1 MTPKELSNLIGV
13 DSKLIRKFARKRF
26 GKSEG
31 SWNFTDIQVDLIKA
45 HFTGSQTELQKKAA
59 ATVATP
65 VRGNAKLEEAVR
77 KGNPDYDWNTEA
89 GLTQYAK
96 NWLKETYG
104 LELEVPIKINAR
116 LTRALGHF
124 KYYISSGKPHSI
136 SIAKRTVDY
145 YGKEA
150 TLDVLKHELVHYACF
165 VLGKPHEDGDWYF
178 ENELKK
184 HGITRTN
191 TYKRKGEFHTYYC
204 PNCGNR
210 VSARPRQINPQ
221 KLPRYYSKC
230 CGVQIQYKGKE
241 YIED

>member
-13 DSKLIRKFARKRF
+13 GSKSIRKFARKRF

-45 HFTGSQTELQKKAA
+45 HFTGSQTELQKKDA

-65 VRGNAKLEEAVR
+65 EEAVR
-77 KGNPDYDWNTEA
+77 KENPDYDWNTEA

-104 LELEVPIKINAR
+104 LELEVPIIINAR
-116 LTRALGHF
+116 LTQSLGHF
-124 KYYISSGKPHSI
+124 KYYISGKPHSI

-165 VLGKPHEDGDWYF
+165 VLGKPHADGDWYF

-184 HGITRTN
+184 HGITRTH
-191 TYKRKGEFHTYYC
+191 TYKRKGVFHTYYC
-204 PNCGNR
+204 LDCGDR
-210 VSARPRQINPQ
+210 VSTRSRQINPH
-221 KLPRYYSKC
+221 KLPHYYSKC
-230 CGVQIQYKGKE
+230 CKAPIRYNGKE